1 MTNKLKI
8 NVVLDYLIGGAYI
21 GLLRI
26 AHKLDTYD
34 WSFTTDVQPG
44 VDIVLYMNN
53 NRHYDRAKKLG
64 IKHIIQRKTGER
76 SLKVPTPDDLASV
89 ICGSKKS
96 FSHTQHPNKVLI
108 YNGIDFDHLKTIQPK
123 PNISLLVA
131 ESRIGIGQA
140 VHLACEYAIKHKKH
154 LTILGSGEGVAEN
167 THSLLRAKYSQ
178 FNWVGRVEPDVA
190 LAYIKGCE
198 AIIVSNPAHGV
209 ANQCLEATAL
219 NKPIIDLTPNKILEI
234 PNKSDIDLNNT
245 ARLYQELIERILNSG
260 KNET

>member
-1 MTNKLKI
+1 MKI
-8 NVVLDYLIGGAYI
+8 NVVMDALIGGAYV

-26 AHKLDTYD
+26 AHKLDIYH
-34 WSFTTDVQPG
+34 WSFSTEVQPDA
-44 VDIVLYMNN
+44 DIILYMNN
-53 NRHYDRAKKLG
+53 NRHYEKAKKLG
-64 IKHIIQRKTGER
+64 IKYVIQRKTGER
-76 SLKVPTPDDLASV
+76 SLKVPTPDDLAAV

-96 FSHTQHPNKVLI
+96 FSHTQHPKKVLI

-123 PNISLLVA
+123 SNISLLVA
-131 ESRIGIGQA
+131 ESRIGQGQRI
-140 VHLACEYAIKHKKH
+140 HLACEYAIKHKKH

-167 THSLLRAKYSQ
+167 THAVLRSKYPQ

-209 ANQCLEATAL
+209 ANQILEAISMD
-219 NKPIIDLTPNKILEI
+219 KPVINLANCEI

-245 ARLYQELIERILNSG
+245 ARLYKELIERILNSG